1 MEVIKTIQNIDY
13 KLEILQDESPESPRE
28 WDNMGTMICF
38 HRRYNLGDK
47 NDIINSDDFSSWGEQ
62 REWIEK
68 NIKPCVIL
76 PLYLY
81 DHSGI
86 TMNTTGFSCGWDSGQ
101 VGWIFVTKEQV
112 RKEYN
117 VKRITKDIVEK
128 VTKVLEGE
136 VETYDQYLTGD
147 VYGYRVSKI
156 EVCDKGHEHDEELDS
171 CWGYYGMESVEE
183 EGKRVLEYYIEK
195 EESVSS

>member
-1 MEVIKTIQNIDY
+1 MEAIETTRKGDY
-13 KLEILQDESPESPRE
+13 ILEIFYDDSYDSPRT
-28 WDNMGTMICF
+28 WDNLGKMVCF

-47 NDIINSDDFSSWGEQ
+47 HDYNKDDYSSWAELK
-62 REWIEK
+62 ETLIESYNAK
-68 NIKPCVIL
+68 VIL

-101 VGWIFVTKEQV
+101 VGWIFASEDCIK
-112 RKEYN
+112 KEYN
-117 VKRITKDIVEK
+117 VDVITDDILEK

-156 EVCDKGHEHDEELDS
+156 EVCDKGCEHEEELDS
-171 CWGYYGMESVEE
+171 CWGFYGMESVIE
-183 EGKRVLEYYIEK
+183 EGEKTLEYYLEK
-195 EESVSS
+195 A